1 MNELYEKAVFTVPV
15 SLRKEEACEFI
26 RFHSGFSS
34 PIISYKKDLPL

>member
-26 RFHSGFSS
+26 QFLRKH
-34 PIISYKKDLPL
+34 